1 MAPLYTLFEGTLFES
16 PVYIT
21 FFGLPVIS
29 MDYTSTVI
37 PVIFI
42 VYFASKC
49 EKLFNK
55 FVPDLVKFFFVP
67 MLTLLVALP
76 AGFLVIGPVATFA
89 STIIAETVLTIRSFS
104 PMLAGAIVG
113 FTWQIL
119 VIFGLH

>member
-1 MAPLYTLFEGTLFES
+1 MYTLFEGTMFAS
-16 PVYIT
+16 PVYID
-21 FFGLPVIS
+21 FFGIPLIS

-55 FVPDLVKFFFVP
+55 WIPDLVKFFFVP

-76 AGFLVIGPVATFA
+76 VGFLLIGPVATFG
-89 STIIAETVLTIRSFS
+89 SKIIAETVIAIRDFS
-104 PMLAGAIVG
+104 PMLADSCHLRI
-113 FTWQIL
+113 TL
-119 VIFGLH
+119 GLYSGIYQ